1 MRIEI
6 FDSMIETVRADFSVT
21 LGLSGG
27 TEVRIETAFEI
38 AVPGRSPVIIDPE
51 GWGGDNPTA
60 RALQG
65 RTIIR
70 AEAEDVSGTLVIALD
85 NRTEI
90 RIPADADH
98 EAWSVSGLDGVA
110 MAALPGGGI
119 ACWGANGQN
128 AEES

>member
-27 TEVRIETAFEI
+27 TEIRIETDFEI
-38 AVPGRSPVIIDPE
+38 AVPGHSPVIIDPE
-51 GWGGDNPTA
+51 GWAADSPTA

-70 AEAEDVSGTLVIALD
+70 AEAEDASGTLAIALD

-90 RIPADADH
+90 RIPAHADH
-98 EAWSVSGLDGVA
+98 EAWSVSSLDGVA
-110 MAALPGGGI
+110 VVALPGGGI
-119 ACWGANGQN
+119 AHWGANGQN